1 MIKIGQGIDVHA
13 FHNNGQQQQYV
24 MLAGVPIEHTHS
36 LLAHSDGD
44 VVLHALADALLGALA
59 LGDIGQHF
67 PSDNVRW
74 KDAESTIFLEHASTL
89 LAEKEFG
96 IENIDATIILQNPK
110 LTPLILQM
118 RKNISEILSLDLDK
132 ISVKATT
139 TDRMGFIGK
148 CEGIAATAVILIS
161 DNIGN

>member
-1 MIKIGQGIDVHA
+1 M
-13 FHNNGQQQQYV
+13 
-24 MLAGVPIEHTHS
+24 
-36 LLAHSDGD
+36 
-44 VVLHALADALLGALA
+44 
-59 LGDIGQHF
+59 
-67 PSDNVRW
+67 
-74 KDAESTIFLEHASTL
+74 
-89 LAEKEFG
+89 AEKGFG

-110 LTPLILQM
+110 LTPHILQM
-118 RKNISEILSLDLDK
+118 RKNISEILSVDLDK

>member
-1 MIKIGQGIDVHA
+1 MQNRIGYGIDAHQLEK
-13 FHNNGQQQQYV
+13 GTP
-24 MLAGVPIEHTHS
+24 LIIGGVSIS
-36 LLAHSDGD
+36 YSKGSKGHSDGD
-44 VVLHALADALLGALA
+44 VLFHAIVDAILGSLA

-74 KDAESTIFLEHASTL
+74 KDAESTTFLKYVSTL
-89 LAEKEFG
+89 LAEKGFV

-110 LTPLILQM
+110 LTPHILQM
-118 RKNISEILSLDLDK
+118 RKNISEILSVDLDK

>member
-1 MIKIGQGIDVHA
+1 MQNRIGYGIDAHQLEK
-13 FHNNGQQQQYV
+13 GTP
-24 MLAGVPIEHTHS
+24 LIIGGVSIS
-36 LLAHSDGD
+36 YSKGSKGHSDGD
-44 VVLHALADALLGALA
+44 VLFHAIVDAILGSLA

-67 PSDNVRW
+67 PSYDIQW
-74 KDAESTIFLEHASTL
+74 KGVESTIFLEHASTL

-110 LTPLILQM
+110 LSPLILQM
-118 RKNISEILSLDLDK
+118 RKNISEILSVDLDK

>member
-1 MIKIGQGIDVHA
+1 MQNRIGYGIDVHQLEK
-13 FHNNGQQQQYV
+13 GTP
-24 MLAGVPIEHTHS
+24 LIIGGVSIS
-36 LLAHSDGD
+36 YSKGSKGHSDGD
-44 VVLHALADALLGALA
+44 VLFHAIVDAILGSLA

-67 PSDNVRW
+67 PSDDIQW
-74 KDAESTIFLEHASTL
+74 KGVESTIFLEHASTL
-89 LAEKEFG
+89 LAEKGFL

-110 LTPLILQM
+110 LTPHILQM
-118 RKNISEILSLDLDK
+118 RKNISEILSVDLDK

>member
-1 MIKIGQGIDVHA
+1 MQNRIGYGIDVHQLE
-13 FHNNGQQQQYV
+13 NGTP
-24 MLAGVPIEHTHS
+24 LIIGGVSIS
-36 LLAHSDGD
+36 YSKRSKGHSDGD
-44 VVLHALADALLGALA
+44 VLFHAIVDAILGSLS

-67 PSDNVRW
+67 PSDDIQW
-74 KDAESTIFLEHASTL
+74 KDSDSTIFLEHASTL
-89 LAEKEFG
+89 LAEKWFG

-110 LTPLILQM
+110 LTPHILQM
-118 RKNISEILSLDLDK
+118 RKNISEILPVDLDK

-139 TDRMGFIGK
+139 TDKMGFIGK